1 MQNGDRIS
9 WSMPKKKS
17 ADKRSRRAHRTT
29 ELKTEA
35 IERLEK
41 LATDLADVTAE
52 ASAVAEIVR
61 EGLEVEETNQAAADT
76 ARPRKPKQ
84 IAR

>member
-1 MQNGDRIS
+1 MS
-9 WSMPKKKS
+9 KKKA
-17 ADKRSRRAHRTT
+17 ADRKSLRAPRTT
-29 ELKTEA
+29 EFKTEA

-61 EGLEVEETNQAAADT
+61 EGLAVEETNQAAAGPAKQRKGKPT
-76 ARPRKPKQ
+76 AR
-84 IAR
+84 